1 MTRGCHPEGRGI
13 SALRQTGSSLDMN
26 ATTPRS
32 ASAVF
37 DHLFIAEL
45 IPRELPIDGQ
55 FRD

>member
-1 MTRGCHPEGRGI
+1 
-13 SALRQTGSSLDMN
+13 MN
-26 ATTPRS
+26 ATTPRT

-37 DHLFIAEL
+37 GHLFIAEL